1 LIELDKPEMS
11 CTPKQS
17 SPKAFGGVLVK
28 AWNRGSPQ
36 QDGEE
41 LSICIKGDQEI
52 DMSRRRFRVVFTL
65 LVLILVA
72 ASILFGLLTY
82 WLSAGGF

>member
-1 LIELDKPEMS
+1 
-11 CTPKQS
+11 
-17 SPKAFGGVLVK
+17 
-28 AWNRGSPQ
+28 
-36 QDGEE
+36 
-41 LSICIKGDQEI
+41 
-52 DMSRRRFRVVFTL
+52 MSRRRFRVVFTL